1 MQQTSKKSDP
11 RKGLQSGVTRT
22 QARVSKKPSARLAY
36 GIVAA
41 LVVLL
46 WGFSLTFFQNKKV
59 SAPVHAK
66 IIRQR
71 IIKQAVHHK
80 KKDESLVHDKSSAL
94 VTPSQTGAQD
104 AGIEKGVE
112 KQNKGEAFVS
122 IDRLVPKEIF
132 SYEASIPKRA
142 DLNRTE
148 GSGKK
153 TGPAIVA
160 TLTEKVQDFGKKKLE
175 YNRLDKVK
183 TNETA
188 GEFSLALL
196 TARAIEGYDS
206 FLLKAPPRFVID
218 FSGTWRIPKDSEL
231 KVQGQIARSV
241 RFGKHSDHLR
251 VVIDL
256 TAGEFEVPTIKE
268 TSKGLVVTIRKAS
281 NIQKEGTHQ

>member
-1 MQQTSKKSDP
+1 MKQTSKKNDP
-11 RKGLQSGVTRT
+11 RKGPQSGVTRT

-46 WGFSLTFFQNKKV
+46 WGLSLAFFQNKKV
-59 SAPVHAK
+59 SGPVQAK
-66 IIRQR
+66 VIRQK
-71 IIKQAVHHK
+71 IIKQAAHHE

-94 VTPSQTGAQD
+94 VMPSPTGTQD

-112 KQNKGEAFVS
+112 KQNQEDAFVS
-122 IDRLVPKEIF
+122 
-132 SYEASIPKRA
+132 
-142 DLNRTE
+142 
-148 GSGKK
+148 
-153 TGPAIVA
+153 
-160 TLTEKVQDFGKKKLE
+160 LE
-175 YNRLDKVK
+175 YNRLDKIK

-188 GEFSLALL
+188 REFSLALL
-196 TARAIEGYDS
+196 TARTIEGYNS
-206 FLLKAPPRFVID
+206 FLLKTPPRFVID
-218 FSGTWRIPKDSEL
+218 FFGKWRIPKDSEL

-268 TSKGLVVTIRKAS
+268 ASKELVVTIRKAPH
-281 NIQKEGTHQ
+281 IQKEGTPQ